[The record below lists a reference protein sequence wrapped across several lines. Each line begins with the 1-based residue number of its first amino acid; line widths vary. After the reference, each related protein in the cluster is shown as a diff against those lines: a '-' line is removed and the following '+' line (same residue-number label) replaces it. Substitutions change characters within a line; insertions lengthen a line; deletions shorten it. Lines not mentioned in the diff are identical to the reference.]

1 MSRKRQNI
9 TLPAD
14 LILDVRIFANAK
26 IVYAVL
32 KTFPKNKDK
41 ADSLFN
47 PTSAPAPS
55 VTITHGAIIE
65 RSGLS
70 RHTVAKSLNR
80 LERTGWI
87 LQERS
92 SGSANTYYFTAPP
105 PLVG

>member
-32 KTFPKNKDK
+32 KTFPKNKVK
-41 ADSLFN
+41 ADSPSSLSFAA
-47 PTSAPAPS
+47 SVPA
-55 VTITHGAIIE
+55 VTITHSAIIE

-70 RHTVAKSLNR
+70 RHTVVKSLNK
-80 LERTGWI
+80 LETAGWI
-87 LQERS
+87 IQERS
-92 SGSANTYYFTAPP
+92 PGSANKYYFTAP
-105 PLVG
+105 VV